1 MKIFNLLSVFV
12 IFNINVHAQTKLL
25 CRETKITFFSK
36 ATLENISAQNNKALS
51 AWDVTNG
58 VLEFS
63 VLIKGFEFQ
72 KQLMQEHFNENY
84 MESDK
89 YPKATFKGSIENY
102 QTIILTKDN
111 TYKINATGTL
121 TMHGVS
127 KQITVPASITIKNG
141 VVSSQANFTIL
152 LADYNIKIP
161 GVVAKNISNQ
171 ITISVTVPA
180 YKSS

>member
-1 MKIFNLLSVFV
+1 MKNFNLLVVLV
-12 IFNINVHAQTKLL
+12 IFNISVHAQTKLL
-25 CRETKITFFSK
+25 CKETKITFFSK

-58 VLEFS
+58 LLEFS
-63 VLIKGFEFQ
+63 VLIKGFEFE
-72 KQLMQEHFNENY
+72 KQLMQDHFNENY

-89 YPKATFKGSIENY
+89 YPKATFKGIIENY
-102 QTIILTKDN
+102 ETILLTKDN
-111 TYKINATGTL
+111 TYKINVTGIL

-127 KQITVPASITIKNG
+127 KKITLPATITIKNG
-141 VVSSQANFTIL
+141 GISSQANFTIL

-161 GVVAKNISNQ
+161 SVVAKNISNQ
-171 ITISVTVPA
+171 ITISVTVPS